1 VYVYKRNYL
10 SCKEK
15 LGKVSVIMETN
26 GEVQAKRTSSSTE
39 IPIIENSM
47 QRCDFTGYNADT
59 LEKLD
64 VVSKLFLINRTK
76 DYNKNVFSDTYRT
89 HHIEMAFYSYF
100 FRICK

>member
-26 GEVQAKRTSSSTE
+26 GEVQAKRTNSSTE
-39 IPIIENSM
+39 LPIIENSM

-59 LEKLD
+59 LMKET
-64 VVSKLFLINRTK
+64 SKLRKLVTKKGTLEILIPL
-76 DYNKNVFSDTYRT
+76 
-89 HHIEMAFYSYF
+89 
-100 FRICK
+100 C